1 MAPTTRKTSS
11 TTRRLIFV
19 TGGSGFIGLHTL
31 TQLLDEGYN
40 VRAAAR
46 GEKIQ
51 LLKKALSANYSR
63 DKFEVVEVRDVCLGD
78 FSRMLKGVDG
88 IIHAAAPLPG
98 RVSAEAALR
107 TAIEGS
113 LHVLRE
119 AVRAKVPRA
128 VVTSSVLTYN
138 FPQGPYDADVW
149 NTITKEEAIASG
161 HPFLIYVAQK
171 KYSDLAVVEFSHI
184 HPEIDVTL
192 VGPPFNYGPFAP
204 GYEHLLPEPDL
215 NALSTNS
222 TIYSF
227 LRPDTAAF
235 PIAPGAIDV
244 RDTARAHVLALESP
258 LSSKIGRKR
267 VAIVCPRECSYRV
280 AIETIARE
288 RPELKERLAD
298 ARMAP
303 EWPSNTL
310 PLDWK
315 RIEEVIGIRPDSF
328 VPWEKTILD
337 SVDSL
342 LRIEKIWKE
351 KGLKLQGYIR

>member
-1 MAPTTRKTSS
+1 MSS
-11 TTRRLIFV
+11 TTRKLIFV
-19 TGGSGFIGLHTL
+19 TGGSGFIGFHIL
-31 TQLLDEGYN
+31 TQLLDKGYD

-46 GEKIQ
+46 GRKIE
-51 LLKKALSANYSR
+51 LLKKALSVNYSR
-63 DKFEVVEVRDVCLGD
+63 DRFEVVEVRDVCSGD
-78 FSRMLKGVDG
+78 FSRILKGVDG
-88 IIHAAAPLPG
+88 IIHTAAPRPG
-98 RVSAEAALR
+98 RASADVALR

-119 AVRAKVPRA
+119 AVRAKVTRA
-128 VVTSSVLTYN
+128 VVTSSVLSYD
-138 FPQGPYDADVW
+138 FPEGLYDADNW
-149 NTITKEEAIASG
+149 NSITKEEAIASR
-161 HPFLIYVAQK
+161 HPFLVYVAEK

-204 GYEHLLPEPDL
+204 GFEHLLPEPDL
-215 NALSTNS
+215 SALSTNS

-227 LRPDTAAF
+227 LRPDTTAF
-235 PIAPGAIDV
+235 PMAPGAIDV

-258 LSSKIGRKR
+258 PSSKIGRKR
-267 VAIVCPRECSYRV
+267 VAIVCPHECSYKA

-288 RPELKERLAD
+288 HPELKERLAD
-298 ARMAP
+298 ARRAP

-315 RIEEVIGIRPDSF
+315 RIDEVIGMKPESF
-328 VPWEKTILD
+328 IPWEKTVLD

-351 KGLKLQGYIR
+351 KGFKVKGYIR